1 MDTVALLIIEVLN
14 GISSLALTCAG
25 LAIIFGMMRV
35 INFAHGEF
43 MMLGG
48 YTTVVAT
55 NAGVNIW
62 ISMLILSPIVVGII
76 GIASERLLI
85 RFFYGRMVDTLI
97 ATWGLSLLLI
107 GIVTAIFGNYITG
120 VSAPMGN
127 FSVGIY
133 QLSVYRMVLIGL
145 TVLLFIGIYIV
156 FTRTRL
162 GLIARGTMQNAQQ
175 ASVLGISTPRVY
187 MVTFG
192 IGAALTGLAGGLLA
206 PISQII
212 PTVGFTY
219 VAQAFITVI
228 TGGSGAITGTIVA
241 SGVFGTVRQ
250 LVTYQ
255 TTPIIGGV
263 VLLIVAVLLLR
274 LLPQGVTGKI
284 FKRSL

>member
-1 MDTVALLIIEVLN
+1 VDTAALLIIEVLN

-62 ISMLILSPIVVGII
+62 VSMLILSPLVVGVI
-76 GIASERLLI
+76 GILSERLLI
-85 RFFYGRMVDTLI
+85 RFFYGRLVDTLI

-107 GIVTAIFGNYITG
+107 GIVTSIFGNYITG

-127 FSVGIY
+127 FSLGQY
-133 QLSVYRMVLIGL
+133 QLSVYRLVLIGL
-145 TVLLFIGIYIV
+145 TVVLFAGIYLA
-156 FTRTRL
+156 FTRTKL
-162 GLIARGTMQNAQQ
+162 GLIARGTMQNPEQ
-175 ASVLGISTPRVY
+175 AAALGISPPKVY

-228 TGGSGAITGTIVA
+228 TAGTGAITGTIVA

-250 LVTYQ
+250 LVTYE

-263 VLLIVAVLLLR
+263 SLLIVAVLLLR
-274 LLPQGVTGKI
+274 ILPQGITGKI
-284 FKRSL
+284 FRRSL

>member
-1 MDTVALLIIEVLN
+1 VDTAALLIIEVLN

-62 ISMLILSPIVVGII
+62 VSMLILSPLVVGII
-76 GIASERLLI
+76 GIISERLLI
-85 RFFYGRMVDTLI
+85 RFFYGRLVDTLI

-107 GIVTAIFGNYITG
+107 GIVTSIFGNYITG

-127 FSVGIY
+127 FSLGQY
-133 QLSVYRMVLIGL
+133 QLSVYRLVLIGL
-145 TVLLFIGIYIV
+145 TVILFVGIYLA
-156 FTRTRL
+156 FTKTKL
-162 GLIARGTMQNAQQ
+162 GLIARGTMQNPDQ
-175 ASVLGISTPRVY
+175 AAVLGISPPKVY

-228 TGGSGAITGTIVA
+228 TAGTGAITGTIVA

-250 LVTYQ
+250 LITYE

-263 VLLIVAVLLLR
+263 ALLIVAVLLLR
-274 LLPQGVTGKI
+274 ILPQGITGKI
-284 FKRSL
+284 FRRSL

>member
-1 MDTVALLIIEVLN
+1 
-14 GISSLALTCAG
+14 
-25 LAIIFGMMRV
+25 
-35 INFAHGEF
+35 

-97 ATWGLSLLLI
+97 ATWGLSLL
-107 GIVTAIFGNYITG
+107 
-120 VSAPMGN
+120 
-127 FSVGIY
+127 
-133 QLSVYRMVLIGL
+133 LIGL

-228 TGGSGAITGTIVA
+228 TGGTGAITGTIVA
-241 SGVFGTVRQ
+241 SGVFGT
-250 LVTYQ
+250 
-255 TTPIIGGV
+255 
-263 VLLIVAVLLLR
+263 
-274 LLPQGVTGKI
+274 
-284 FKRSL
+284 S